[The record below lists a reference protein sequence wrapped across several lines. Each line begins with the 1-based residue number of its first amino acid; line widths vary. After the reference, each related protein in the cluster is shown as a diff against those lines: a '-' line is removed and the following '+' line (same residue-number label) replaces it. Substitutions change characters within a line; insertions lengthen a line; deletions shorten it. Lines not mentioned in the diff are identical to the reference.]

1 MKQHSKAEGI
11 FHARSAEEVK
21 AAVQE
26 WDLYVHQRARDFFG
40 SQEVVERVL
49 EKIARYTT
57 KDSNPVYGSAE
68 RCVLWHGQYT
78 EEDAEVEG
86 ERRKPHAVLEVYKP
100 ADGGE
105 SNSHVSRVMAF
116 LFASDESF
124 EQLMKLPKDPF
135 SMCCNNQLC
144 VNLAHIMPAI
154 TPCTCSNVTAVTLHH
169 LPGVAD
175 RVRIS
180 CVSMSGMEIARFDVN
195 PATETLGDI
204 RAALAQR
211 TPKPKQSLRLLLPSG
226 ELLIQDKETD
236 DMTLAALLGIK

>member
-1 MKQHSKAEGI
+1 VQGRHHAAGGV
-11 FHARSAEEVK
+11 FHARSNEEVK

-40 SQEVVERVL
+40 SQDVVEKVL

-78 EEDAEVEG
+78 EEAAG
-86 ERRKPHAVLEVYKP
+86 QKPHAVLEVYKP

-144 VNLAHIMPAI
+144 VNLAHIVPAI

-180 CVSMSGMEIARFDVN
+180 CVSISGMEIARFDVN

-211 TPKPKQSLRLLLPSG
+211 TPKPKQGLRLLLPSG
-226 ELLIQDKETD
+226 ELLNQDKETD
-236 DMTLAALLGIK
+236 EMPLSALLCIP